1 MLHQRT
7 WAEIDLDALSRNL
20 AAVRALAG
28 TGVEVMLVLKADAY
42 GHGAVPVAWHLV
54 RQGVPILGVGDSTEA
69 LELRAAGITAPILIL
84 GAVVA
89 GEMEDV
95 IRGGILVTVH
105 SSDRVRALRRA
116 AERSQSRVGVH
127 LKVDTGMGRLG
138 CHPKRAVGIAREV
151 ERSRR
156 LHLQGVCTHLAS
168 TEPASTQPA
177 STQPAS
183 TQPGA
188 AHPRGKL
195 PDGSVPG
202 GKGETARQL
211 ARFRS
216 VLAALEKDGIRPPWR
231 HAYASNALLAGLTPE
246 FNLVRP
252 GLALYGVSAD
262 SSAAAAS
269 RLVPAL
275 SWRTQI
281 VFLKDHPRGSRIG
294 YGGTFTTRRAS
305 RVATLPVGYSD
316 GYRFAFSNNAEVLV
330 RGRRCPVVGRV
341 SMDYVTV
348 DVTDVAGARVGDVV
362 TLLGADG
369 TARIPVEEL
378 ATRAQTI
385 PYEIFCGI
393 GRRVRRIYTSASAQA
408 TGPTGPLHR
417 DLPEPPGATEEA

>member
-20 AAVRALAG
+20 AAVRTLAG
-28 TGVEVMLVLKADAY
+28 AGVEVMLVLKADAY
-42 GHGAVPVAWHLV
+42 GHGAVPVAWHLL
-54 RQGVPILGVGDSTEA
+54 RQGVSILGVGDSTEA
-69 LELRAAGITAPILIL
+69 LELRAAGITTPILIL

-116 AERSQSRVGVH
+116 AEQSQTRVGVH

-151 ERSRR
+151 TRSRR
-156 LHLQGVCTHLAS
+156 LDLQGVCTHLAG
-168 TEPASTQPA
+168 T
-177 STQPAS
+177 
-183 TQPGA
+183 
-188 AHPRGKL
+188 K
-195 PDGSVPG
+195 PG
-202 GKGETARQL
+202 GNGESARQL

-216 VLAALEKDGIRPPWR
+216 VLAALAKDGIQPPWR
-231 HAYASNALLAGLTPE
+231 HAYASNALLEGSASPGGPTPE

-252 GLALYGVSAD
+252 GLALYGVATG
-262 SSAAAAS
+262 AGAQG
-269 RLVPAL
+269 RLEPAL

-294 YGGTFTTRRAS
+294 YAGTFTTRRPS

-330 RGRRCPVVGRV
+330 RGQRCPVVGRV

-362 TLLGADG
+362 TLLGTDG
-369 TARIPVEEL
+369 AARLPVEEL
-378 ATRAQTI
+378 AERAQTI

-393 GRRVRRIYTSASAQA
+393 GRRVRRIYTSAGAPPSRPAA
-408 TGPTGPLHR
+408 
-417 DLPEPPGATEEA
+417 PPGPQLAPPPDEEEEA